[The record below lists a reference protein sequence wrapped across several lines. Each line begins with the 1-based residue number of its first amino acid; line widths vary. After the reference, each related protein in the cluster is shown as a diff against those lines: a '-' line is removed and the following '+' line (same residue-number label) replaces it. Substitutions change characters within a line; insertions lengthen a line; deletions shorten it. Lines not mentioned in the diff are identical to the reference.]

1 MKVVASAPEGLE
13 KSLAE
18 EISNLG
24 GFNINTYKRFINFE
38 CDFETFYRVH
48 FYSRLAFR
56 FYREIA
62 SFNCY
67 DKQSLY
73 AGVRDSFDWLNWLH
87 FDKTFNVQV
96 TGRTSSLS
104 HTHFTALEVKN
115 SITDLQQAVWNKRSN
130 ISLANP
136 DFIIHLHLNNN
147 KAILSLQSSV
157 ESLHKRGYRPAI
169 GNAPLKENLASGLI
183 NMTKWNGKVPLIDFM
198 CGSGTFLIEAV
209 NQFLGVP
216 INIDQVYLFENWL
229 DFRQDIYLNEKNK
242 AKNKIINYEKLP
254 TIIGCEINKKVFEQ
268 ANVNISLAGL
278 ENYIELINN
287 DFLALQL
294 SCSPG
299 IIICNPPYGKK
310 LGDENELICLYEQ
323 MGIFLKNNFSGWEFW
338 LLSGNPKLTKYLKMK
353 SSLKIPVSN
362 GGIDCRWIKYLI
374 RLFNFCLKR
383 PLLSCLNLLMFEED
397 KVLWLIFL
405 QASNL
410 SLQEINR

>member
-1 MKVVASAPEGLE
+1 MNVVASAPEGLE
-13 KSLAE
+13 KYLAE

-24 GFNINTYKRFINFE
+24 GFNINIHKRFINFE
-38 CDFETFYRVH
+38 CDFGTFCRVH

-73 AGVRDSFDWLNWLH
+73 EGVRDSFDWLNWLH
-87 FDKTFNVQV
+87 YEKTFNVQV

-104 HTHFTALEVKN
+104 HTHFTALQVKN
-115 SITDLQQAVWNKRSN
+115 SITDLQKAVWNKRSN
-130 ISLANP
+130 ISLDNP
-136 DFIIHLHLNNN
+136 DFIIHIHLKNN
-147 KAILSLQSSV
+147 KAIISLQSSV
-157 ESLHKRGYRPAI
+157 ESLHKRGYRPAV

-183 NMTKWNGKVPLIDFM
+183 NMTQWNGKVPLIDIM

-209 NQFLGVP
+209 NQLLQIP

-229 DFRQDIYLNEKNK
+229 DFRKDVYLNEKNK
-242 AKNKIINYEKLP
+242 AKNKIIDYEKLP
-254 TIIGCEINKKVFEQ
+254 RIIGCEINKNVFEQ

-287 DFLALQL
+287 DFLELQFK
-294 SCSPG
+294 CKPG

-310 LGDENELICLYEQ
+310 LGHENELIFLYEQ

-374 RLFNFCLKR
+374 R
-383 PLLSCLNLLMFEED
+383 
-397 KVLWLIFL
+397 
-405 QASNL
+405 
-410 SLQEINR
+410 

>member
-1 MKVVASAPEGLE
+1 MNVVASSPEGLE

-24 GFNINTYKRFINFE
+24 GFNINTHKRFINFE

-62 SFNCY
+62 SFKCY

-73 AGVRDSFDWLNWLH
+73 EGVRDSFDWLNWLH

-169 GNAPLKENLASGLI
+169 GYAPLKENLASGLI
-183 NMTKWNGKVPLIDFM
+183 NMTQWNGKVPLIDFM

-209 NQFLGVP
+209 NQYLGVP

-229 DFRQDIYLNEKNK
+229 DFRKDIYLNEKNK

-254 TIIGCEINKKVFEQ
+254 KIIGCEINRKVFDQ
-268 ANVNISLAGL
+268 AKVNISLAGL

-287 DFLALQL
+287 DFLELKL
-294 SCSPG
+294 KFTPG

-310 LGDENELICLYEQ
+310 LGDENELIHLYKQ

-374 RLFNFCLKR
+374 R
-383 PLLSCLNLLMFEED
+383 
-397 KVLWLIFL
+397 
-405 QASNL
+405 
-410 SLQEINR
+410 

>member
-1 MKVVASAPEGLE
+1 MNIVASAPEGLE
-13 KSLAE
+13 KYLAE

-130 ISLANP
+130 ISLDNP

-183 NMTKWNGKVPLIDFM
+183 NMTQWNGKVPLIDFM

-229 DFRQDIYLNEKNK
+229 DFRKDIYLNEKNK

-294 SCSPG
+294 SCTPG

-310 LGDENELICLYEQ
+310 LGDENELIYLYEQ

-374 RLFNFCLKR
+374 R
-383 PLLSCLNLLMFEED
+383 
-397 KVLWLIFL
+397 
-405 QASNL
+405 
-410 SLQEINR
+410 

>member
-1 MKVVASAPEGLE
+1 MNVVASSPEGLE

-130 ISLANP
+130 ISLDNP

-147 KAILSLQSSV
+147 KAILSLQSSL

-183 NMTKWNGKVPLIDFM
+183 NMTQWNGKVPLIDFM

-209 NQFLGVP
+209 NQLLGVP

-229 DFRQDIYLNEKNK
+229 DFRRDIYLNEKNK

-310 LGDENELICLYEQ
+310 LGDENELIYLYEQ

-374 RLFNFCLKR
+374 R
-383 PLLSCLNLLMFEED
+383 
-397 KVLWLIFL
+397 
-405 QASNL
+405 
-410 SLQEINR
+410 

>member
-1 MKVVASAPEGLE
+1 MNVVASAPEGLE

-62 SFNCY
+62 TFSCY

-73 AGVRDSFDWLNWLH
+73 EGVRDSFDWLNWLH
-87 FDKTFNVQV
+87 FEKTFNVKV

-130 ISLANP
+130 ISLDNP

-147 KAILSLQSSV
+147 KAIISLQSSL
-157 ESLHKRGYRPAI
+157 ESLHKRGYRPAV

-209 NQFLGVP
+209 NQILEVP

-229 DFRQDIYLNEKNK
+229 DFRKDIYLNEKNK

-278 ENYIELINN
+278 ESYIEIINN
-287 DFLALQL
+287 DFLELQL
-294 SCSPG
+294 SCTPG

-374 RLFNFCLKR
+374 R
-383 PLLSCLNLLMFEED
+383 
-397 KVLWLIFL
+397 
-405 QASNL
+405 
-410 SLQEINR
+410 

>member
-1 MKVVASAPEGLE
+1 MNVVASSPEGLE

-24 GFNINTYKRFINFE
+24 GFNINTHKRFINFE
-38 CDFETFYRVH
+38 CDLETFYRVH

-73 AGVRDSFDWLNWLH
+73 SGVRDSFDWLNWLH

-130 ISLANP
+130 ISLDNP

-169 GNAPLKENLASGLI
+169 GYAPLKENLASGLI
-183 NMTKWNGKVPLIDFM
+183 NMTQWNGKVPLIDLM

-254 TIIGCEINKKVFEQ
+254 TITGCEINKKVFEQ
-268 ANVNISLAGL
+268 ANLNISLAGL

-287 DFLALQL
+287 DFLELQL
-294 SCSPG
+294 SCTPG

-310 LGDENELICLYEQ
+310 LGDENELISLYEQ
-323 MGIFLKNNFSGWEFW
+323 MGVFLKNNFSDWEFW

-374 RLFNFCLKR
+374 R
-383 PLLSCLNLLMFEED
+383 
-397 KVLWLIFL
+397 
-405 QASNL
+405 
-410 SLQEINR
+410 

>member
-1 MKVVASAPEGLE
+1 MNVVASSPEGLE

-130 ISLANP
+130 ISLDNP

-183 NMTKWNGKVPLIDFM
+183 NMTQWNGKVPLIDFM

-209 NQFLGVP
+209 NQYLGVP

-229 DFRQDIYLNEKNK
+229 DFRKDIYLNEKNK

-294 SCSPG
+294 SCTPG

-323 MGIFLKNNFSGWEFW
+323 MGIYLKNNFSGWEFW

-374 RLFNFCLKR
+374 R
-383 PLLSCLNLLMFEED
+383 
-397 KVLWLIFL
+397 
-405 QASNL
+405 
-410 SLQEINR
+410 

>member
-1 MKVVASAPEGLE
+1 MNVVASSPEGLE

-130 ISLANP
+130 ISLDNP

-183 NMTKWNGKVPLIDFM
+183 NMTQWNGKVPLIDFM

-209 NQFLGVP
+209 NQYLGVP

-229 DFRQDIYLNEKNK
+229 DFRKDIYLNEKNK

-254 TIIGCEINKKVFEQ
+254 IIIGCEINKKVFEQ

-278 ENYIELINN
+278 ENYIELIKN

-294 SCSPG
+294 SCTPG

-310 LGDENELICLYEQ
+310 LGDENELISLYEQ
-323 MGIFLKNNFSGWEFW
+323 MGIFLKNNFSAWEFW

-374 RLFNFCLKR
+374 R
-383 PLLSCLNLLMFEED
+383 
-397 KVLWLIFL
+397 
-405 QASNL
+405 
-410 SLQEINR
+410 

>member
-1 MKVVASAPEGLE
+1 MNVVASSPEGLE

-104 HTHFTALEVKN
+104 HTHYTALEVKN

-130 ISLANP
+130 VSLANP

-183 NMTKWNGKVPLIDFM
+183 NMTQWNGKVPLIDFM

-209 NQFLGVP
+209 NQFLEVP

-229 DFRQDIYLNEKNK
+229 DFRKDIYLNEKNK

-294 SCSPG
+294 SCTPG

-310 LGDENELICLYEQ
+310 LGDENELIYLYEQ

-374 RLFNFCLKR
+374 R
-383 PLLSCLNLLMFEED
+383 
-397 KVLWLIFL
+397 
-405 QASNL
+405 
-410 SLQEINR
+410 

>member
-1 MKVVASAPEGLE
+1 MNVVASSPEGLE

-130 ISLANP
+130 ISLDNP

-183 NMTKWNGKVPLIDFM
+183 NMTQWNGKVPLIDFM

-229 DFRQDIYLNEKNK
+229 DFRKDIYLNEKNK

-268 ANVNISLAGL
+268 AKVNISLAGL

-287 DFLALQL
+287 DFLELQL
-294 SCSPG
+294 KCTPG
-299 IIICNPPYGKK
+299 IILCNPPYGKK

-374 RLFNFCLKR
+374 R
-383 PLLSCLNLLMFEED
+383 
-397 KVLWLIFL
+397 
-405 QASNL
+405 
-410 SLQEINR
+410 

>member
-1 MKVVASAPEGLE
+1 MNVVASSPEGLE

-62 SFNCY
+62 TFNCY

-73 AGVRDSFDWLNWLH
+73 EGVRDSFDWLNWLH
-87 FDKTFNVQV
+87 FEKTFNVQV

-130 ISLANP
+130 ISLDNP

-147 KAILSLQSSV
+147 KAIISLQSSL
-157 ESLHKRGYRPAI
+157 ESLHKRGYKPAV
-169 GNAPLKENLASGLI
+169 GNAPLKENLAAGLI
-183 NMTKWNGKVPLIDFM
+183 NMTQWNGKVPLIDLM

-209 NQFLGVP
+209 NQFLEVP

-229 DFRQDIYLNEKNK
+229 DFRRDIYLNEKNK

-254 TIIGCEINKKVFEQ
+254 RIIGCEINKKVFEQ

-287 DFLALQL
+287 DFLELQL
-294 SCSPG
+294 SSTPG

-374 RLFNFCLKR
+374 R
-383 PLLSCLNLLMFEED
+383 
-397 KVLWLIFL
+397 
-405 QASNL
+405 
-410 SLQEINR
+410 

>member
-1 MKVVASAPEGLE
+1 MNVVASSPEGLE

-130 ISLANP
+130 ISLDNP
-136 DFIIHLHLNNN
+136 DFIIHLHLNNNN

-183 NMTKWNGKVPLIDFM
+183 NMTQWNGKVPLIDFM

-229 DFRQDIYLNEKNK
+229 DFRKDIYLNEKNK

-294 SCSPG
+294 SCIPG

-374 RLFNFCLKR
+374 R
-383 PLLSCLNLLMFEED
+383 
-397 KVLWLIFL
+397 
-405 QASNL
+405 
-410 SLQEINR
+410 

>member
-1 MKVVASAPEGLE
+1 MNVVASSPEGLE

-130 ISLANP
+130 ISLDNP

-183 NMTKWNGKVPLIDFM
+183 NMTQWNGKVPLIDFM

-209 NQFLGVP
+209 NQFLEVP

-229 DFRQDIYLNEKNK
+229 DFRKDIYLNEKNK

-294 SCSPG
+294 SCTPG

-310 LGDENELICLYEQ
+310 LGDENELIYLYEQ

-374 RLFNFCLKR
+374 R
-383 PLLSCLNLLMFEED
+383 
-397 KVLWLIFL
+397 
-405 QASNL
+405 
-410 SLQEINR
+410 

>member
-1 MKVVASAPEGLE
+1 MNVVASSPEGLE

-115 SITDLQQAVWNKRSN
+115 SITDLQEAVWNKRSN

-183 NMTKWNGKVPLIDFM
+183 NMTQWNGKVPLIDFM

-209 NQFLGVP
+209 NQYLGVP

-229 DFRQDIYLNEKNK
+229 DFRKDIYLNEKNK

-294 SCSPG
+294 SCTPG

-310 LGDENELICLYEQ
+310 LGDENELIYLYEQ

-374 RLFNFCLKR
+374 R
-383 PLLSCLNLLMFEED
+383 
-397 KVLWLIFL
+397 
-405 QASNL
+405 
-410 SLQEINR
+410 

>member
-1 MKVVASAPEGLE
+1 MNVVASAPEGLE

-18 EISNLG
+18 EILNLG

-67 DKQSLY
+67 DKKSLY
-73 AGVRDSFDWLNWLH
+73 EGVRDSFDWLNWLH
-87 FDKTFNVQV
+87 FEKTFNVQV

-104 HTHFTALEVKN
+104 HSHFTALEVKN
-115 SITDLQQAVWNKRSN
+115 SITDLQQAVWNKRSSV
-130 ISLANP
+130 SLDNP

-147 KAILSLQSSV
+147 RAIISLQSSM
-157 ESLHKRGYRPAI
+157 ESLHKRGYRPAV

-183 NMTKWNGKVPLIDFM
+183 NMTQWKGNVPLIDLM

-209 NQFLGVP
+209 NQFLEVP
-216 INIDQVYLFENWL
+216 VNIDQVYLFENWL
-229 DFRQDIYLNEKNK
+229 DFRKDIYLNEKNK

-287 DFLALQL
+287 DFLELQL
-294 SCSPG
+294 KCTPG

-323 MGIFLKNNFSGWEFW
+323 MGIFLKNNFSGWQFW

-374 RLFNFCLKR
+374 R
-383 PLLSCLNLLMFEED
+383 
-397 KVLWLIFL
+397 
-405 QASNL
+405 
-410 SLQEINR
+410 

>member
-1 MKVVASAPEGLE
+1 MNVVASSPEGLE

-87 FDKTFNVQV
+87 FDKTFNVKE

-104 HTHFTALEVKN
+104 HTLFTSLEVKN

-130 ISLANP
+130 ISLDNP

-183 NMTKWNGKVPLIDFM
+183 NMTQWNGKVPLIDFM

-229 DFRQDIYLNEKNK
+229 DFRKDIYLNEKNK

-294 SCSPG
+294 SCTPG

-310 LGDENELICLYEQ
+310 LGDENELIYLYDQ

-374 RLFNFCLKR
+374 R
-383 PLLSCLNLLMFEED
+383 
-397 KVLWLIFL
+397 
-405 QASNL
+405 
-410 SLQEINR
+410 

>member
-1 MKVVASAPEGLE
+1 MNVVASSPEGLE

-38 CDFETFYRVH
+38 CDLETFYRVH

-130 ISLANP
+130 ISLDNP

-169 GNAPLKENLASGLI
+169 GYAPLKENLASGLI
-183 NMTKWNGKVPLIDFM
+183 NMTQWNGKVPLIDFM

-209 NQFLGVP
+209 NKFLGVP

-242 AKNKIINYEKLP
+242 AKNKIINYAKLP
-254 TIIGCEINKKVFEQ
+254 RIIGCEINKKVFEQ
-268 ANVNISLAGL
+268 ANLNISLAGL

-287 DFLALQL
+287 DFLELQL
-294 SCSPG
+294 SCTPG

-310 LGDENELICLYEQ
+310 LGDENELISLYEQ
-323 MGIFLKNNFSGWEFW
+323 MGIFLKNNFSAWEFW

-374 RLFNFCLKR
+374 R
-383 PLLSCLNLLMFEED
+383 
-397 KVLWLIFL
+397 
-405 QASNL
+405 
-410 SLQEINR
+410 

>member
-1 MKVVASAPEGLE
+1 MNVVASSPEGLE

-38 CDFETFYRVH
+38 CDLETFYRVH

-115 SITDLQQAVWNKRSN
+115 SITDLQKAVWNKRSN
-130 ISLANP
+130 ISLDNP

-169 GNAPLKENLASGLI
+169 GYAPLKENLASGLI
-183 NMTKWNGKVPLIDFM
+183 NMTQWNGKVPLIDFM

-268 ANVNISLAGL
+268 ANLNISLAGL

-287 DFLALQL
+287 DFLELQL
-294 SCSPG
+294 SCTPG

-310 LGDENELICLYEQ
+310 LGDENELISLYEQ
-323 MGIFLKNNFSGWEFW
+323 MGIFLKNNFSAWEFW

-362 GGIDCRWIKYLI
+362 GGINCRWIKYLI
-374 RLFNFCLKR
+374 R
-383 PLLSCLNLLMFEED
+383 
-397 KVLWLIFL
+397 
-405 QASNL
+405 
-410 SLQEINR
+410 

>member
-1 MKVVASAPEGLE
+1 MNVVASSPEGLE

-104 HTHFTALEVKN
+104 HTHYTALEVKN

-157 ESLHKRGYRPAI
+157 DSLHKRGYRPAI

-183 NMTKWNGKVPLIDFM
+183 NMTQWNGKVPLIDFM

-209 NQFLGVP
+209 NQYLGVP

-229 DFRQDIYLNEKNK
+229 DFRKDIYLNEKNK

-294 SCSPG
+294 SCTPG

-374 RLFNFCLKR
+374 R
-383 PLLSCLNLLMFEED
+383 
-397 KVLWLIFL
+397 
-405 QASNL
+405 
-410 SLQEINR
+410 

>member
-1 MKVVASAPEGLE
+1 MNVVASSPEGLE

-130 ISLANP
+130 ISLDNP

-183 NMTKWNGKVPLIDFM
+183 NMTQWNGKVPLIDFM

-229 DFRQDIYLNEKNK
+229 DFSRDIYLNEKNK

-294 SCSPG
+294 SCTPG

-374 RLFNFCLKR
+374 R
-383 PLLSCLNLLMFEED
+383 
-397 KVLWLIFL
+397 
-405 QASNL
+405 
-410 SLQEINR
+410 

>member
-1 MKVVASAPEGLE
+1 MNVVASAPEGLE
-13 KSLAE
+13 KYLAK

-73 AGVRDSFDWLNWLH
+73 EGVRDSFDWLNWLH

-130 ISLANP
+130 ISLDNP

-183 NMTKWNGKVPLIDFM
+183 NMTQWNGKVPLIDFM

-229 DFRQDIYLNEKNK
+229 DFRKDIYLNEKNK

-294 SCSPG
+294 CCTPG

-374 RLFNFCLKR
+374 R
-383 PLLSCLNLLMFEED
+383 
-397 KVLWLIFL
+397 
-405 QASNL
+405 
-410 SLQEINR
+410 

>member
-1 MKVVASAPEGLE
+1 MNVVASSPEGLE

-130 ISLANP
+130 ISLENP

-147 KAILSLQSSV
+147 KAIISLQSSV
-157 ESLHKRGYRPAI
+157 ESLHKRGYRPGI

-183 NMTKWNGKVPLIDFM
+183 NMTQWNGKVPLIDFM

-229 DFRQDIYLNEKNK
+229 DFRKDIYLNEKNK

-294 SCSPG
+294 SCTPG

-374 RLFNFCLKR
+374 R
-383 PLLSCLNLLMFEED
+383 
-397 KVLWLIFL
+397 
-405 QASNL
+405 
-410 SLQEINR
+410 

>member
-1 MKVVASAPEGLE
+1 MNVVASSPEGLE

-130 ISLANP
+130 ISLDNP

-147 KAILSLQSSV
+147 KAILSFQSSV

-183 NMTKWNGKVPLIDFM
+183 NMTQWNGKVPLIDFM

-209 NQFLGVP
+209 NQLLEVP

-229 DFRQDIYLNEKNK
+229 DFRKDIYLNEKNK

-294 SCSPG
+294 SCTPG

-310 LGDENELICLYEQ
+310 LGDENELIYLYEQ

-374 RLFNFCLKR
+374 R
-383 PLLSCLNLLMFEED
+383 
-397 KVLWLIFL
+397 
-405 QASNL
+405 
-410 SLQEINR
+410 

>member
-1 MKVVASAPEGLE
+1 MNVVASSPEGLE

-130 ISLANP
+130 ISLDNP

-209 NQFLGVP
+209 NQYLGVP

-229 DFRQDIYLNEKNK
+229 DFRKDIYLNEKNK

-254 TIIGCEINKKVFEQ
+254 KIIGCEINKKVFEQ

-294 SCSPG
+294 SCTPG

-310 LGDENELICLYEQ
+310 LGDENELIYLYEQ

-374 RLFNFCLKR
+374 R
-383 PLLSCLNLLMFEED
+383 
-397 KVLWLIFL
+397 
-405 QASNL
+405 
-410 SLQEINR
+410 

>member
-1 MKVVASAPEGLE
+1 MNVVASSPEGLE
-13 KSLAE
+13 KSLAQ

-24 GFNINTYKRFINFE
+24 GFNINTCKRFINFE
-38 CDFETFYRVH
+38 CDLETFYRVH

-87 FDKTFNVQV
+87 FDKTFNIQV

-115 SITDLQQAVWNKRSN
+115 SITDLQKAVWNKRSN
-130 ISLANP
+130 ISLDNP

-169 GNAPLKENLASGLI
+169 GYAPLKENLASGLI
-183 NMTKWNGKVPLIDFM
+183 NMTQWNGKVPLIDIM

-209 NQFLGVP
+209 NQFLGAP

-229 DFRQDIYLNEKNK
+229 DFKQDIYLNEKNK

-268 ANVNISLAGL
+268 ANLNISLAGL
-278 ENYIELINN
+278 ENYIKLINN
-287 DFLALQL
+287 DFLELKL
-294 SCSPG
+294 SCTPG

-310 LGDENELICLYEQ
+310 LGDENELISLYEQ
-323 MGIFLKNNFSGWEFW
+323 MGIFLKNNFSAWEFW

-374 RLFNFCLKR
+374 R
-383 PLLSCLNLLMFEED
+383 
-397 KVLWLIFL
+397 
-405 QASNL
+405 
-410 SLQEINR
+410 

>member
-1 MKVVASAPEGLE
+1 MNVVASSPEGLE

-73 AGVRDSFDWLNWLH
+73 EGVRDSFDWLNWLH
-87 FDKTFNVQV
+87 YEKTFNVQV

-130 ISLANP
+130 ISLDNP

-183 NMTKWNGKVPLIDFM
+183 NMTQWNGKVPLIDFM

-229 DFRQDIYLNEKNK
+229 DFRKDIYLNEKNK

-294 SCSPG
+294 ECTPG
-299 IIICNPPYGKK
+299 IILCNPPYGKK

-374 RLFNFCLKR
+374 R
-383 PLLSCLNLLMFEED
+383 
-397 KVLWLIFL
+397 
-405 QASNL
+405 
-410 SLQEINR
+410 

>member
-1 MKVVASAPEGLE
+1 MNVVASAPEGLE
-13 KSLAE
+13 KYLAK
-18 EISNLG
+18 EILNLG
-24 GFNINTYKRFINFE
+24 GFNINTHKRFINFE

-56 FYREIA
+56 FYREIT

-73 AGVRDSFDWLNWLH
+73 EGVRDSFDWLNWLH
-87 FDKTFNVQV
+87 YEKTFNVQV

-115 SITDLQQAVWNKRSN
+115 SITDLQKAVWNKRSN
-130 ISLANP
+130 ISLENP

-147 KAILSLQSSV
+147 KAIISLQSSV
-157 ESLHKRGYRPAI
+157 ESLHKRGYRPAV

-183 NMTKWNGKVPLIDFM
+183 NMTQWNGKVPLIDFM

-209 NQFLGVP
+209 NQCLEVP

-229 DFRQDIYLNEKNK
+229 DFRSDIYLNEKNK

-268 ANVNISLAGL
+268 AKVNVLLAGL

-287 DFLALQL
+287 DFLELQL
-294 SCSPG
+294 KFSPG
-299 IIICNPPYGKK
+299 IILCNPPYGKK

-362 GGIDCRWIKYLI
+362 GGIDCRWIKYSI
-374 RLFNFCLKR
+374 R
-383 PLLSCLNLLMFEED
+383 
-397 KVLWLIFL
+397 
-405 QASNL
+405 
-410 SLQEINR
+410 